1 MSPLL
6 RLIIISGVG
15 PLLTL
20 HFLIPLFRT
29 FIPIWREDG
38 EISWEL
44 AGRLLT
50 RLSLVVLAILWIL
63 LTLEELQPETF
74 LVGFLRWA
82 VSISWVGVGLGVVIS
97 WVSHPQG
104 MRGL

>member
-1 MSPLL
+1 MLS
-6 RLIIISGVG
+6 
-15 PLLTL
+15 L

-29 FIPIWREDG
+29 FIPIWRENG
-38 EISWEL
+38 EVSWEL

-63 LTLEELQPETF
+63 LTLEELQPDTF
-74 LVGFLRWA
+74 VLEFLRWSTA
-82 VSISWVGVGLGVVIS
+82 LAWIGVGLGVVVS
-97 WVSHPQG
+97 WVSHSQG

>member
-6 RLIIISGVG
+6 RLIIIAGVG

-20 HFLIPLFRT
+20 HFLIPLIRT

-38 EISWEL
+38 SVSWEL

-50 RLSLVVLAILWIL
+50 RLSLVVLAALWIII
-63 LTLEELQPETF
+63 TLEELQPDTF
-74 LVGFLRWA
+74 ILEFLRWA
-82 VSISWVGVGLGVVIS
+82 VSVAWIGVGLGVVIS